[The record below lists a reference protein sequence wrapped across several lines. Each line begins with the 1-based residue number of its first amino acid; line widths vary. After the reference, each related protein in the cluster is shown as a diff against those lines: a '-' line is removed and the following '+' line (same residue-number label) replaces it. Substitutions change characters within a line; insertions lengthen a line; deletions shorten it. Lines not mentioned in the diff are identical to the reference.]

1 MMIPDSAKIAFVILM
16 MTLSLSE
23 THAQDRS
30 LGASF
35 SYAGSGLSYE
45 RNIDEDTFVEVQ
57 LRAETAY
64 MFSSL
69 TDKPG
74 ITASFTWNMIFS
86 ELTSSNGNRICF
98 FAGPGITAGSVY
110 DLPAQKGL
118 VFGKL
123 GIPVSYLGNGIIQQ
137 LARQAS
143 LGQGQDAGHAGAEY
157 PVYGGTAGMRIPGEV
172 SAGSCFQ
179 VSRSLSCVCVS
190 LVCGV
195 CPCRLLHSCM
205 QCHMC
210 RCAHSVQWC
219 AGK

>member
-1 MMIPDSAKIAFVILM
+1 MMIPDSAKIAFIILM

-45 RNIDEDTFVEVQ
+45 RSIDEDTFVEVQ
-57 LRAETAY
+57 LRAETAH

-118 VFGKL
+118 VFGLK
-123 GIPVSYLGNGIIQQ
+123 GRVGGECTFSRKIAVS
-137 LARQAS
+137 AS
-143 LGQGQDAGHAGAEY
+143 LSPVIGAH
-157 PVYGGTAGMRIPGEV
+157 VSMKDGMPCMKIYRLGLLYTLMPEV
-172 SAGSCFQ
+172 GIRYTF
-179 VSRSLSCVCVS
+179 
-190 LVCGV
+190 
-195 CPCRLLHSCM
+195 
-205 QCHMC
+205 
-210 RCAHSVQWC
+210 
-219 AGK
+219 